1 VLLIVSDPTV
11 RGIYTAKRINGL
23 VDELELEIDRR
34 VLIINR
40 VSGNEGDY
48 LKSLAE
54 NSGLSVA
61 GTIPQDDLIFE
72 YDLRGKP
79 IFQLPDDS
87 KAVRAVF
94 NILDSLRIP

>member
-1 VLLIVSDPTV
+1 VLLVVSDPTI
-11 RGIYTAKRINGL
+11 RGIQTAKRIDGL
-23 VDELELEIDRR
+23 VDELALEIEKR

-40 VSGNEGDY
+40 VSGSEGDE

-61 GTIPQDDLIFE
+61 GIVPQDDLIFE
-72 YDLRGKP
+72 HDLRGRP

-87 KAVRAVF
+87 KAVKAVF
-94 NILDSLRIP
+94 SILDSLRIP